1 MAASDW
7 IVVRYLEVE
16 NSNAQA
22 DLPLHLLSVV
32 GDGT

>member
-16 NSNAQA
+16 NSDAQA
-22 DLPLHLLSVV
+22 DLPLQLLSV
-32 GDGT
+32 GGA